1 MYSYISGIL
10 RSKTSTVAV
19 VENQGIGYRINS
31 SVRALNSVDL
41 NDKVIFY
48 THLYVREDEISLYGF
63 PEAEGVALFEL
74 LLSVSGIGPKAALNI
89 CSAGGASEI
98 YGAIVSKDI
107 GWLTKVPG
115 VGRKTAE
122 RLVLELR
129 EKIARDLHLG
139 VSIPAAGLVSMAP
152 QQSVEGQVWQALLG
166 LGYQEHEVG
175 QAIRPALALFGAQ
188 AKVEE
193 VLKAVLKT
201 LAQGR

>member
-1 MYSYISGIL
+1 MYSYISGLL
-10 RSKTSTVAV
+10 RSKSSNVAV
-19 VENQGIGYRINS
+19 VENQGIGYRIYS
-31 SVRALNSVDL
+31 STRALNSLDL
-41 NDKVIFY
+41 NDTVTFY

-74 LLSVSGIGPKAALNI
+74 LLNVSGIGPKAALSI
-89 CSAGGASEI
+89 CSAGSTPEI

-129 EKIARDLHLG
+129 EKIARDLHLDASSPVVG
-139 VSIPAAGLVSMAP
+139 MISSAP
-152 QQSVEGQVWQALLG
+152 QQSVEGQVLQALLG
-166 LGYQEHEVG
+166 LGYQDHEVG
-175 QAIRPALALFGAQ
+175 PAIRQALALFGAQ
-188 AKVEE
+188 ARVEE

>member
-10 RSKTSTVAV
+10 RSKTSSVAV
-19 VENQGIGYRINS
+19 VENQGIGYRIYS
-31 SVRALNSVDL
+31 SARALNSVDL
-41 NDKVIFY
+41 NQKVTFY
-48 THLYVREDEISLYGF
+48 THFYVREDEISLYGF

-89 CSAGGASEI
+89 CSAGSTAEI

-129 EKIARDLHLG
+129 EKIARDSHIDVAIPGVGVTSSPVQLG
-139 VSIPAAGLVSMAP
+139 VEA
-152 QQSVEGQVWQALLG
+152 QVLQALLG
-166 LGYQEHEVG
+166 LGYQEHEVSH
-175 QAIRPALALFGAQ
+175 AIRQALALFGAQ
-188 AKVEE
+188 ARVEE

-201 LAQGR
+201 LAQVR